1 MRIQAYPFA
10 VARNRTLDW
19 RPLMAPGPLIETGQ
33 DFALV
38 LQTAGQHPLDL
49 VQRTWTDSSSRPWL
63 LVYHSIPATQQL
75 IGADGTDQ
83 LTDRFGRHIFLVEG
97 VACPQV
103 RSLPTESAQQL
114 VDQVH
119 ARAAEQF
126 KKFWECEDEEAPPQ
140 ATQALEAEIKD
151 AEPALGPLWR
161 SAASATGIAVSA
173 TLRTMVAFIE
183 ARLDSGRTKVV
194 EERTW

>member
-1 MRIQAYPFA
+1 MKVQAYPFA

-19 RPLMAPGPLIETGQ
+19 RPLIAPAPLITAGQ

-38 LQTAGQHPLDL
+38 LETAGQHPLDL

-63 LVYHSIPATQQL
+63 LAYHSVPATRAL
-75 IGADGTDQ
+75 ISADGTDQ
-83 LTDRFGRHIFLVEG
+83 LTDRFGRPIFLVEG

-103 RSLPTESAQQL
+103 RSLPAGGAKQL

-119 ARAAEQF
+119 TRAADKFRE
-126 KKFWECEDEEAPPQ
+126 FWECEDEEAPAQ

-161 SAASATGIAVSA
+161 SAASAAGIAASA
-173 TLRTMVAFIE
+173 TLRSIVALVE
-183 ARLDSGRTKVV
+183 ARLYSSGTKVV